1 MLEPLTRLVPVL
13 PRIPLNPKIAV
24 SVVFVAAMFMNIM
37 DITIVN
43 VALPTIGHEF
53 GVKADSLDAVAIGYL
68 VSLAVVIPASGWLG
82 DRFGMRRILLL
93 AIAIF
98 TLASALCG
106 LADSFGQ
113 LIAFR
118 VLQGV
123 GGGMLTPTGTA
134 MLMRTFPPA
143 ERVRASSILV
153 VPTAF
158 APALGPVLG
167 GLLVDTLSWRW
178 VFFVNLPIGIFALLF
193 GLLCLQEQRQEQ
205 PGRFDLRGFVLS
217 GVGFAALMYG
227 ISEGPSHGW
236 GSPLILTSIIV
247 GAVLLVAL
255 VITQRRTAEPLLD
268 LKLFSDRLFRST
280 NAVMFLATAGFLGT
294 LFVVALFF
302 QNGLGLSPLQ
312 SGLSTFP
319 EALGVMLGAQQA
331 SRLLYPRFGPR
342 RVMLGGLAGV
352 SVFMLLM
359 STVSFS
365 TDLWVVRVFM
375 FFMGFCMAHCF
386 VPTQAAAFATIS
398 GPRTGRASTLFNA
411 QRQLGSAVGV
421 AVLSSVIAAV
431 GATVTTGGHVTA
443 NLNAYHAAFRVA
455 AVLMLLAAA
464 VTTTIQDADAAATFR
479 GRRKGAHEP
488 VPQGDRAGVPA
499 LVTD

>member
-1 MLEPLTRLVPVL
+1 
-13 PRIPLNPKIAV
+13 
-24 SVVFVAAMFMNIM
+24 MFMNIM

-53 GVKADSLDAVAIGYL
+53 GVEADSLDAVAIGYL

-106 LADSFGQ
+106 LADSYGQ
-113 LIAFR
+113 LIFFR

-153 VPTAF
+153 IPTAF

-178 VFFVNLPIGIFALLF
+178 VFFVNLPIGIFALIF
-193 GLLCLQEQRQEQ
+193 GLLCLGEQRQEH
-205 PGRFDLRGFVLS
+205 PGRFDVRGFGLS

-236 GSPLILTSIIV
+236 GSPVILTSIV
-247 GAVLLVAL
+247 LGAVLLVAL

-302 QNGLGLSPLQ
+302 QNGL
-312 SGLSTFP
+312 
-319 EALGVMLGAQQA
+319 
-331 SRLLYPRFGPR
+331 
-342 RVMLGGLAGV
+342 
-352 SVFMLLM
+352 
-359 STVSFS
+359 
-365 TDLWVVRVFM
+365 
-375 FFMGFCMAHCF
+375 
-386 VPTQAAAFATIS
+386 
-398 GPRTGRASTLFNA
+398 
-411 QRQLGSAVGV
+411 
-421 AVLSSVIAAV
+421 
-431 GATVTTGGHVTA
+431 
-443 NLNAYHAAFRVA
+443 
-455 AVLMLLAAA
+455 
-464 VTTTIQDADAAATFR
+464 
-479 GRRKGAHEP
+479 
-488 VPQGDRAGVPA
+488 
-499 LVTD
+499 